1 MNKTNLFRSRAP
13 RRVFVSICLF
23 FLVLFIVSGCGGGGA
38 DGGFIQLNP
47 SSQSSANNITAFS
60 FTPADNTG
68 VISHKVSGVISGTN
82 ITAWV
87 PHETDRTSLV
97 ATFSTNGQ
105 TVRAGGV
112 LQQSGVTANDFTNPV
127 VYTVTAQDDSAKN
140 YTVTVSESPAPGGAI
155 IADHQAAAA
164 FDGIPSSAI
173 TNAKTNLHI
182 AYGHTSHGS
191 QLITGMTALASSNS
205 LYAWNAGGTGGA
217 LRLRDNPFSGANDLG
232 SPDRAAWANAT
243 RTFLD
248 ANPAINVVIWSWC
261 GQVDGTQAQIDQ
273 YLNLMN
279 QLEGEYPVVK
289 FVYMTGHLGGTGQ
302 TGNINQRNEQIRQYC
317 RDNNKILYD
326 FADIE
331 SYDPGGITN
340 YMVLNANDNCN
351 YSGGHNW
358 ASQWMDAHPGNELT
372 NLAATICDSCCAHSQ
387 KLNCVLKGRA
397 AWWLWARLAG
407 WNP

>member
-1 MNKTNLFRSRAP
+1 MTRINSFLNVFSKRTAP
-13 RRVFVSICLF
+13 ASIFCLLFVSFALI
-23 FLVLFIVSGCGGGGA
+23 SCGGGGA

-68 VISHKVSGVISGTN
+68 VISQTVSGVISGTN

-87 PHETDRTSLV
+87 PHGTARTSLV

-105 TVRAGGV
+105 TVRAGVV

-127 VYTVTAQDDSAKN
+127 VYTVTAQDDSTKN

-155 IADHQAAAA
+155 IADHLAAAA

-173 TNAKTNLHI
+173 TNAKANLHI

-191 QLITGMTALASSNS
+191 HLTTGMTALASSNS
-205 LYAWNAGGTGGA
+205 LYAWNAYGTGEA
-217 LRLRDNPFSGANDLG
+217 LRLRNNPFSGANDLG
-232 SPDRAAWANAT
+232 SPDRTAWADAT
-243 RTFLD
+243 RTFLN

-261 GQVDGTQAQIDQ
+261 GQVNGTEAEIQQ

-279 QLEGEYPVVK
+279 QLEGEYPAVK

-331 SYDPGGITN
+331 SFDPDGDTN
-340 YMVLNANDNCN
+340 YMQLYANDNCD
-351 YSGGHNW
+351 YSGGRNW
-358 ASQWMDAHPGNELT
+358 ATDWVVANAGNPLT
-372 NLAATICDSCCAHSQ
+372 TLADNCSDCIHSQ

>member
-1 MNKTNLFRSRAP
+1 MTRINSFLNVFSKRTALASIFCLL
-13 RRVFVSICLF
+13 FVSFALI
-23 FLVLFIVSGCGGGGA
+23 SCGGGGA

-47 SSQSSANNITAFS
+47 SNQSSANNITAFS
-60 FTPADNTG
+60 FTPAYNNG
-68 VISHKVSGVISGTN
+68 VISQTVSGVVSGTN

-87 PHETDRTSLV
+87 PHATDRTSLV

-112 LQQSGVTANDFTNPV
+112 LQQSGVTPNDFTNPV
-127 VYTVTAQDDSAKN
+127 VYTVTAQDDSARN

-155 IADHQAAAA
+155 IADHLAAAA
-164 FDGIPSSAI
+164 FSSIPLVDIA
-173 TNAKTNLHI
+173 NAKTNLHI

-191 QLITGMTALASSNS
+191 QLITGMNALSSSNS
-205 LYAWNAGGTGGA
+205 LYAWNAYGTGGA

-232 SPDRAAWANAT
+232 NPDRTAWANAT
-243 RTFLD
+243 RTFLN

-279 QLEGEYPVVK
+279 QLEGEYPAVK

-331 SYDPGGITN
+331 SFDPDGDTN
-340 YMVLNANDNCN
+340 YMQLYANDNCD
-351 YSGGHNW
+351 YSGGRNW
-358 ASQWMDAHPGNELT
+358 ATDWVVANAGKPLT
-372 NLAATICDSCCAHSQ
+372 TLADNCSDCIHSQ